1 MEFEWDEEKNKK
13 NIIKHG
19 IDFVDVT
26 LAFDHPILKTEDT
39 RKDYKEMRFIGIG
52 VIRDREIVIAYTTR
66 SERIRIISTR
76 RANEDERKKY
86 RSIYPRHST

>member
-1 MEFEWDEEKNKK
+1 MKFEWDEEKNQK

-39 RKDYKEMRFIGIG
+39 RKDYKETRFIGIG
-52 VIRDREIVIAYTTR
+52 VIRDREIVIAYTMR
-66 SERIRIISTR
+66 SERIRIISAR
-76 RANEDERKKY
+76 RANEDEREKY
-86 RSIYPRHST
+86 RSIYQRYST